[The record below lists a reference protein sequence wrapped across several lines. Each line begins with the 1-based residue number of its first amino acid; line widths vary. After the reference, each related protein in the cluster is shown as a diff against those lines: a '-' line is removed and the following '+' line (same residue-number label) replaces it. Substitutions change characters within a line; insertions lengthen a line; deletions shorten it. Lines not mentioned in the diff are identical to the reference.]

1 MQPRSCI
8 QILRVAQDDTICY
21 MIDTHSHIFSE
32 EFKEDL
38 PEVIARAKEIG
49 VEKIFMPNI
58 DDTSV
63 DDMLEVCRQYPGY
76 CFPMIGFHP
85 TSVEGTDAIYK
96 VREMK
101 KLLVEGHPYIAIG
114 EVGLDLY
121 WDKTWLKEQQQILD
135 EQIQWALEW
144 KLPLVIHCREAFP
157 ELFQVLAPYKDTEL
171 TGVFHSFTG
180 TVDEARELMDYS
192 RFMIGINGVVTFKKS
207 TLPEVLKEVPL
218 TKLVLETDSPYLAP
232 VPFRGKRNETSYVK
246 RVAVRLAELYGME
259 IGEVERQTTEN
270 ALKVFKNC

>member
-1 MQPRSCI
+1 
-8 QILRVAQDDTICY
+8 

-32 EFKEDL
+32 EFKDDL
-38 PEVIARAKEIG
+38 SEVIARAKEIG

-63 DDMLEVCRQYPGY
+63 EDMLNVCQAYPDY

-85 TSVEGTDAIYK
+85 TSVEGPDAIYK

-101 KLLVEGHPYIAIG
+101 KHLVEGHPYIAVG

-121 WDKTWLKEQQQILD
+121 WDKTWLKEQQLILD

-144 KLPLVIHCREAFP
+144 NLPLVIHCREAFP
-157 ELFQVLAPYKDTEL
+157 ELFQVLEPYKHTEL

-246 RVAVRLAELYGME
+246 RVAVKLAELYGME

-270 ALKVFKNC
+270 ALKVFKNR

>member
-1 MQPRSCI
+1 
-8 QILRVAQDDTICY
+8 

-38 PEVIARAKEIG
+38 SEVIARAKEIG

-63 DDMLEVCRQYPGY
+63 EDMLNVCQAYPSY

-85 TSVEGTDAIYK
+85 TSVEGPDAIYK
-96 VREMK
+96 VKEMK
-101 KLLVEGHPYIAIG
+101 QHLVEGHPYIAVG

-121 WDKTWLKEQQQILD
+121 WDKTWLKEQQLILD

-144 KLPLVIHCREAFP
+144 NLPLVIHCREAFP
-157 ELFQVLAPYKDTEL
+157 ELFQVLEPYKHTEL

-207 TLPEVLKEVPL
+207 TLPEVLQEVPL

-246 RVAVRLAELYGME
+246 RVAMKLAELYGME

-270 ALKVFKNC
+270 ALKVFKIR

>member
-1 MQPRSCI
+1 
-8 QILRVAQDDTICY
+8 

-38 PEVIARAKEIG
+38 SEVIARAKEIG

-63 DDMLEVCRQYPGY
+63 EDMLNVCQAYPDY

-85 TSVEGTDAIYK
+85 TSVEGPDAIYK

-101 KLLVEGHPYIAIG
+101 KHLVEGHPYIAVG

-121 WDKTWLKEQQQILD
+121 WDKTWLKEQQLILD

-144 KLPLVIHCREAFP
+144 NLPLVIHCREAFP
-157 ELFQVLAPYKDTEL
+157 ELFQVLEPYKHTEL

-207 TLPEVLKEVPL
+207 TLPEVLQEVPL

-246 RVAVRLAELYGME
+246 RVAVKLAELYERE

-270 ALKVFKNC
+270 ALKVFKIR

>member
-1 MQPRSCI
+1 
-8 QILRVAQDDTICY
+8 

-32 EFKEDL
+32 EFKEHL

-63 DDMLEVCRQYPGY
+63 EDMLSVYQAYPDY

-85 TSVEGTDAIYK
+85 TSVDGPDAIYK

-101 KLLVEGHPYIAIG
+101 KCLVEGHPYIAIG

-121 WDKTWLKEQQQILD
+121 WDKTWLREQQQILD

-157 ELFQVLAPYKDTEL
+157 ELFQVLEPYKHTEL

-180 TVDEARELMDYS
+180 TVDEVRELMDYS
-192 RFMIGINGVVTFKKS
+192 RFMVGINGVVTFKKS
-207 TLPEVLKEVPL
+207 TLPEALKEVPL
-218 TKLVLETDSPYLAP
+218 SKLVLETDSPYLAP

-246 RVAVRLAELYGME
+246 RVAVKLAELYGME

-270 ALKVFKNC
+270 ALKVFKIR

>member
-1 MQPRSCI
+1 
-8 QILRVAQDDTICY
+8 
-21 MIDTHSHIFSE
+21 MIDTHSHLFSE

-49 VEKIFMPNI
+49 VEKLFMPNI

-63 DDMLEVCRQYPGY
+63 EDMLSVCQAYPDY

-85 TSVEGTDAIYK
+85 TSVEGPDAIYK
-96 VREMK
+96 VKEMK
-101 KLLVEGHPYIAIG
+101 KRLVEGHLYIAIG

-157 ELFQVLAPYKDTEL
+157 ELFQVLEPYKHTEL
-171 TGVFHSFTG
+171 TGVFQSFTG
-180 TVDEARELMDYS
+180 TLDEAWELMDYS
-192 RFMIGINGVVTFKKS
+192 RFLIGINGVVTFKKS
-207 TLPEVLKEVPL
+207 TLPEALKEVPL

-246 RVAVRLAELYGME
+246 RVAVKLAELYGME

-270 ALKVFKNC
+270 ALKVFKNR

>member
-1 MQPRSCI
+1 
-8 QILRVAQDDTICY
+8 

-38 PEVIARAKEIG
+38 SEVIARAKEIG

-63 DDMLEVCRQYPGY
+63 EDMLNVCQAYPDY

-85 TSVEGTDAIYK
+85 TSVEGPDAIYK

-101 KLLVEGHPYIAIG
+101 KHLVEGHPYIAVG

-121 WDKTWLKEQQQILD
+121 WNKTWLKEQQLILD

-144 KLPLVIHCREAFP
+144 NLPLVIHCREAFP
-157 ELFQVLAPYKDTEL
+157 ELFQVLEPYKHTEL

-207 TLPEVLKEVPL
+207 TLPEVLQEVPL

-246 RVAVRLAELYGME
+246 RVAMKLAELYGME

-270 ALKVFKNC
+270 ALKVFKIR

>member
-1 MQPRSCI
+1 
-8 QILRVAQDDTICY
+8 

-32 EFKEDL
+32 EFNDDL
-38 PEVIARAKEIG
+38 PEVIARAREVG

-63 DDMLEVCRQYPGY
+63 DAMLGVCSQYPGY
-76 CFPMIGFHP
+76 CFPMLGFHP
-85 TSVEGTDAIYK
+85 TSVDGDTSIYK

-101 KLLVEGHPYIAIG
+101 KLLVPGHPYIAIG
-114 EVGLDLY
+114 EVGIDLY
-121 WDKTWLKEQQQILD
+121 WDKTWLKQQQQVLD

-144 KLPLVIHCREAFP
+144 DLPLVIHCRDAFP
-157 ELFQVLAPYKDTEL
+157 ELFQVLAPYKDTPL
-171 TGVFHSFTG
+171 RGVFHSFTG
-180 TVDEARELMDYS
+180 TADEAAELMEYE
-192 RFMIGINGVVTFKKS
+192 RFLIGINGVVTFKKS
-207 TLPEVLKEVPL
+207 TLPEALAGVPL

-246 RVAVRLAELYGME
+246 RVALKLAELYEAE

-270 ALKVFKNC
+270 ALKLFKNCE